1 MRKYIAETLL
11 TLLQCVNRI
20 SESKGLNTQQ
30 KDDLQNIKSL
40 AENLSIYCDG
50 VETELNYLKQKIEH
64 PSQDNLHFNL
74 RNDDEIS
81 TLLAL
86 IFARLRQSINTDEL
100 IDTAILEIYQL
111 LQSDQVI
118 VYQLTN
124 QATNQFERLVQYEAV
139 SDPSRSL
146 LGQSLPSIYSD
157 IEWLGG
163 YQKCVSQVINNVTD
177 PDLNPKILD
186 SLLPLNIHSAIAV
199 AIPSSK
205 SLWGLLILHQ
215 YDQPRDW
222 QTWEIELL
230 EKLGTQLAISI
241 HQMRILDN
249 SENIKQERNQVIAK
263 LHHNQLHDT
272 LTGLPN
278 RESFIQSLDLAFNK
292 SKDDSSYNFAVLFLD
307 CDRFKSI
314 NDNFGIF
321 TGDQLLKEISDR
333 LNTCQNIYQ
342 NINQNINTTIARIAR
357 DEFAVLVENI
367 NININSKDAAI
378 NLANQILESIKQPF
392 LIDNQQISLSM
403 AIGIAIS
410 NSVDH
415 PRYIDANAILQDANI
430 AMYSS
435 RKLGRGKYALFSND
449 INEVIR
455 VKWQLENDLSHALER
470 QEFYLVYQPIVSLHK
485 HCLTGFE
492 VLLRWLHPIRGI
504 VSPQDFLPIA
514 EQNGDIIQ
522 IGYWV
527 LETACSQLYNWQQKF
542 PNIPSVT
549 LSVNVS
555 TLQVIQPDFVE
566 RIQATI
572 LDKKILPSLI
582 KLEITESVLMENID
596 VSSQKLDQ
604 LREIGVQVY
613 IDDFGTGHSSFSYL
627 QNLPIDVLKID
638 RSFTNKIFSDTK
650 SKRIIQS
657 ILRLANNLG
666 MGIVIEGIETSEE
679 LDYFEGLGGTSIDV
693 QGYFISR
700 PLELEQATEWIQSSN
715 D

>member
-1 MRKYIAETLL
+1 MRKNISETLL
-11 TLLQCVNRI
+11 ALIQCVNRI
-20 SESKGLNTQQ
+20 SESKGLNSQQ
-30 KDDLQNIKSL
+30 EDDLQNIKSF
-40 AENLSIYCDG
+40 AENLGIYFDG
-50 VETELNYLKQKIEH
+50 VENEINYLKQKVETL
-64 PSQDNLHFNL
+64 SQDNLNL
-74 RNDDEIS
+74 NSRSDDEIS

-86 IFARLRQSINTDEL
+86 IFARLRQSINIDEL
-100 IDTAILEIYQL
+100 IDTAVLEVYQL

-118 VYQLTN
+118 VCQLTN
-124 QATNQFERLVQYEAV
+124 QLTNQFEQLIQYEVV
-139 SDPSRSL
+139 SDSSRSL

-157 IEWLGG
+157 ISWLES
-163 YQKCVSQVINNVTD
+163 YQQCISQVINDVTD
-177 PDLNPKILD
+177 SGLNPKISD

-205 SLWGLLILHQ
+205 KLWGLLIVHQ
-215 YDQPRDW
+215 YDQSRDW
-222 QTWEIELL
+222 QAWEIELL
-230 EKLGTQLAISI
+230 EKLATQLAILI
-241 HQMRILDN
+241 HQMQMLDN
-249 SENIKQERNQVIAK
+249 SENIKKERDQVIAK
-263 LHHNQLHDT
+263 LHHNQLHDL

-278 RESFIQSLDLAFNK
+278 RDSFIQSLDSAFSK
-292 SKDDSSYNFAVLFLD
+292 SQENSNHNFAVLFLD

-314 NDNFGIF
+314 NDNFGIS

-333 LNTCQNIYQ
+333 LNTDQSIYQ
-342 NINQNINTTIARIAR
+342 SINITIARIAR
-357 DEFAVLVENI
+357 DEFAILVED
-367 NININSKDAAI
+367 INSKDMAI
-378 NLANQILESIKQPF
+378 NLADQILESIKQPF
-392 LIDNQQISLSM
+392 LIDNQQILISM

-410 NSVDH
+410 N
-415 PRYIDANAILQDANI
+415 PEYIDANEILRDANI
-430 AMYSS
+430 AMHSS
-435 RKLGRGKYALFSND
+435 RKLGKGKYALFSND
-449 INEVIR
+449 ISQVER

-470 QEFYLVYQPIVSLHK
+470 QEFYLVYQPIVSLHQ

-504 VSPQDFLPIA
+504 ISPQEFLPIA
-514 EQNGDIIQ
+514 EENGDIIQ

-527 LETACSQLYNWQQKF
+527 LEIACSQLYSWQQKF
-542 PNIPSVT
+542 PNIPRVT

-572 LDKKILPSLI
+572 FDKKILPSLI

-700 PLELEQATEWIQSSN
+700 PLELAQATEWIQSN
-715 D
+715 NK

>member
-1 MRKYIAETLL
+1 MRKNISETLL
-11 TLLQCVNRI
+11 ALLQCVNRI
-20 SESKGLNTQQ
+20 SESQELNSYQE
-30 KDDLQNIKSL
+30 DDLQNIKSL
-40 AENLSIYCDG
+40 AENLGIYFDG
-50 VETELNYLKQKIEH
+50 VENEINYLKQKVE
-64 PSQDNLHFNL
+64 PLSQDNLSLNS
-74 RNDDEIS
+74 RSDDEIS

-86 IFARLRQSINTDEL
+86 IFARLRQSINIDEL
-100 IDTAILEIYQL
+100 IDTAVLEVYQL

-118 VYQLTN
+118 VCQLTN
-124 QATNQFERLVQYEAV
+124 QLTNQFEQLIQYEVV

-157 IEWLGG
+157 ISWLES
-163 YQKCVSQVINNVTD
+163 YQKCISQVINDVTD
-177 PDLNPKILD
+177 SGLNPKISG

-205 SLWGLLILHQ
+205 NLWGLLIVHQ
-215 YDQPRDW
+215 YDRSRDW
-222 QTWEIELL
+222 QAWEIELL
-230 EKLGTQLAISI
+230 EKLGIQLAILI
-241 HQMRILDN
+241 HQMQMLDN
-249 SENIKQERNQVIAK
+249 SENIKKERDQVIAK
-263 LHHNQLHDT
+263 LHHNQLHDL

-278 RESFIQSLDLAFNK
+278 RDSFIQSLDSAFSK
-292 SKDDSSYNFAVLFLD
+292 SQEDSNHNFAVLFLD

-314 NDNFGIF
+314 NDNFGIS

-333 LNTCQNIYQ
+333 LNTCQSISQSIYQ
-342 NINQNINTTIARIAR
+342 NINITIARIAR
-357 DEFAVLVENI
+357 DEFAILVENI
-367 NININSKDAAI
+367 NNTNSKDVTT
-378 NLANQILESIKQPF
+378 NLADHLLESIKQPF
-392 LIDNQQISLSM
+392 LINNQQIFISM

-410 NSVDH
+410 N
-415 PRYIDANAILQDANI
+415 PEYIDANEIFRDANI
-430 AMYSS
+430 AMHSS
-435 RKLGRGKYALFSND
+435 RKLGRGKQALFSDD
-449 INEVIR
+449 INQVTR
-455 VKWQLENDLSHALER
+455 LKWQLENDLSHALER
-470 QEFYLVYQPIVSLHK
+470 QELYLVYQPIVSLHQ

-504 VSPQDFLPIA
+504 VSPQEFLPIA

-527 LETACSQLYNWQQKF
+527 LETACSQLYNWQQEF
-542 PNIPSVT
+542 PKSSPIS

-572 LDKKILPSLI
+572 FDKKILPSLI
-582 KLEITESVLMENID
+582 KLEITESVLLENID

-700 PLELEQATEWIQSSN
+700 PLELAQATEWIQSSN
-715 D
+715 K